1 MEQAKRKG
9 IIVWVYSLK
18 QVANLKKFGTIHYQ
32 SRKMNYVV
40 LYTDDIK
47 IEEKVASIQRLHF
60 VRHVEVSYMDEVDMT
75 FKDALQMPLTEVDIC
90 E

>member
-1 MEQAKRKG
+1 MEQTKRKS

-18 QVANLKKFGTIHYQ
+18 QVVNLKKFGTIHYQ

-40 LYTDDIK
+40 LYTDDVN
-47 IEEKVASIQRLHF
+47 IEEKMASIKRLHF
-60 VRHVEVSYMDEVDMT
+60 VRHVEISHMDEVDMT
-75 FKDALQMPLTEVDIC
+75 FKEALEMPAVEVETC

>member
-1 MEQAKRKG
+1 MEQIKRKS

-18 QVANLKKFGTIHYQ
+18 QVVNLKKFGTIHYQ

-40 LYTDDIK
+40 LYTDDVN
-47 IEEKVASIQRLHF
+47 IEEKMASIQRLHF
-60 VRHVEVSYMDEVDMT
+60 VRHVELSYLDEVDMT
-75 FKDALQMPLTEVDIC
+75 FKNALDMPIIEVETC